1 MGLLPMKKTLLAVT
15 ISLSLFGL
23 TACDS
28 ENTSKEHIP
37 LELTVAHINDTHAH
51 LDPTENGL
59 AIQPTGQ
66 QKFEFFAKLGGYPR
80 LKFKLDELREQ
91 AGKDGRHFLT
101 LFGGDAF
108 QGTLYFTQ
116 FRGEEE
122 SRLLSEMG
130 IDAATLGNH
139 EFDLGNGP
147 LNEYAAKVNY
157 PIVAANLVKSSSSAL
172 KDNQNIHEYII
183 KEINGE
189 SVGIFGLVLDN
200 MHDISSPD
208 KDTQFQPMI
217 ASAQRT
223 VDTLK
228 KKGANKIIMVTHI
241 GLQSDQAVAK
251 AVNGIDLIVGG
262 HSQTFLGDMDEL
274 KSIGYTAHNQ
284 NPSDDNTYAQM
295 VTNPNGGKTCIVQ
308 AGEWAKGYGLV
319 NVSLSKEGAITKCEG
334 RNTLMSGDD
343 FTKSVPDPKDSKK
356 TIKVP
361 LGGSEQTTV
370 VDYIAKSPVIEIV
383 PEDQTMRDV
392 IDTEYKPAVA
402 ALEAKV
408 IADVPVKLPHVRVP
422 TTPDGAGLID
432 PLVAE
437 SLYWKLNQLNTK
449 VDFTIQNAGGVR
461 ADVNAT
467 PLTVG
472 YVMGTLLPFGNKIA
486 AFNLKGKDVRA
497 TLEYA
502 VDYAIGHQ
510 TGIAASS
517 GAFPYVGHL
526 SYTYDGKLAKG
537 SRITKLEVLDANGQW
552 APLDDEKIYRVGSNT
567 YIAAGKDGYNGLL
580 KREELPNKGDY
591 VDTGVGEN
599 EMFMEYA
606 EARGTL
612 TALPYPTV
620 TYYKP

>member
-1 MGLLPMKKTLLAVT
+1 MKKTLLAVT

-295 VTNPNGGKTCIVQ
+295 VTNPDGGKTCIVQ

-552 APLDDEKIYRVGSNT
+552 APLDDEKIYRVGANT

>member
-1 MGLLPMKKTLLAVT
+1 MKKTLLAVT

-295 VTNPNGGKTCIVQ
+295 VTNPDGGKTCIVQ
-308 AGEWAKGYGLV
+308 AGEWTKGYGLV

>member
-23 TACDS
+23 TACNS

-139 EFDLGNGP
+139 EFDLGNSP

-157 PIVAANLVKSSSSAL
+157 PIVAANLIKSSSSAL

-223 VDTLK
+223 VDALK

-295 VTNPNGGKTCIVQ
+295 VTNPDGGKTCIVQ

-319 NVSLSKEGAITKCEG
+319 NVSLSKEGTITKCEG

-361 LGGSEQTTV
+361 LGGSEQTNV

-591 VDTGVGEN
+591 VDSGVGEN

-606 EARGTL
+606 ETQGTL

>member
-1 MGLLPMKKTLLAVT
+1 MKKTLLAVT

-295 VTNPNGGKTCIVQ
+295 VTNPDGGKTCIVQ

>member
-1 MGLLPMKKTLLAVT
+1 MKKTLLAVT

-208 KDTQFQPMI
+208 KDSQFQPMI

-295 VTNPNGGKTCIVQ
+295 VTNPDGGKTCIVQ

-552 APLDDEKIYRVGSNT
+552 APLDDEKIYRVGANT

>member
-51 LDPTENGL
+51 LDPTENAL

-66 QKFEFFAKLGGYPR
+66 QLFKFNAQLGGYPR

-91 AGKDGRHFLT
+91 ARKDGRHFLT

-108 QGTLYFTQ
+108 QGTLYFTK
-116 FRGEEE
+116 FEGEEE

-139 EFDLGNGP
+139 EFDLGNIP
-147 LNEYAAKVNY
+147 LNNYATKVNY
-157 PIVAANLVKSSSSAL
+157 PIVAANLVKSSSNVL
-172 KDNQNIHEYII
+172 KDNTNIYEYII

-228 KKGANKIIMVTHI
+228 KKGVNKVIMVTHI
-241 GLQSDQAVAK
+241 GLQNDQAVAK

-262 HSQTFLGDMDEL
+262 HSQTFLGDINEI
-274 KSIGYTAHNQ
+274 KSIGYSQHNQ
-284 NPSDDNTYAQM
+284 NESDDNRYAQLI
-295 VTNPNGGKTCIVQ
+295 TNPDGGKTCIVQ

-319 NVSLSKEGAITKCEG
+319 NVSLTKEGTITKCEG
-334 RNTLMSGDD
+334 RNTLMSADN
-343 FTKSVPDPKDSKK
+343 FTKEVNKK
-356 TIKVP
+356 KVP
-361 LGGSEQTTV
+361 VTDAEQTNV
-370 VDYIAKSPVIEIV
+370 VDFFAKSPIIEIV
-383 PEDQTMRDV
+383 PENQAMRDV
-392 IDTEYKPAVA
+392 INTEYKPAVE
-402 ALEAKV
+402 ALEKQV
-408 IADVPVKLPHVRVP
+408 IADVPTELKWARIP
-422 TTPDGAGLID
+422 TSEGSDGASQIT

-437 SLYWKLNQLNTK
+437 GLYWKLNQLADNGQQK
-449 VDFTIQNAGGVR
+449 MRVDFTLQNAGGVR
-461 ADVNAT
+461 TNVNAGS
-467 PLTVG
+467 LTVG

-486 AFNLKGKDVRA
+486 VFNIKGKDVRDA
-497 TLEYA
+497 IESA
-502 VDYAIGHQ
+502 VDYADS
-510 TGIAASS
+510 SS

-537 SRITKLEVLDANGQW
+537 SRLTKLEVMDANGQW
-552 APLDDEKIYRVGSNT
+552 APLDDAKIYRIGANT
-567 YIAAGKDGYNGLL
+567 YIAAGKDGYSGLL
-580 KREELPNKGDY
+580 KRSELPLEGDY
-591 VDTGVGEN
+591 IDSGVGEN
-599 EMFMEYA
+599 EMFMDYTKDK
-606 EARGTL
+606 GTL

-620 TYYKP
+620 TYYKKP